1 MDNKKGNELNISKEV
16 VNQIEK
22 ENEEK
27 RKKLFKDWSY
37 FQITGKALLI
47 LMLSACFCQAD
58 VIDRA
63 KDDLGVKEGSLR
75 AEEMAQRA
83 GLRTSIG
90 RKNAW
95 CAAGV
100 SFWLRQAGY
109 KIAPTASVDS
119 LREELRRAGWQ
130 RVSSPVPGA
139 VAFFRWS
146 HVGIV
151 KDVVTTK
158 GKRLIVTIEPN
169 TSNQVRELIHSP
181 YKIREYYIPPQKT

>member
-1 MDNKKGNELNISKEV
+1 MDNEKGKELNISKV
-16 VNQIEK
+16 VNEK
-22 ENEEK
+22 DKEKEEK

-47 LMLSACFCQAD
+47 L
-58 VIDRA
+58 VISGICAQGSVVDKA

-75 AEEMAQRA
+75 ADQMAQGA
-83 GLRTSIG
+83 GLETSVG

-109 KIAPTASVDS
+109 KIEPTASVES
-119 LREELRRAGWQ
+119 LRDELKRAGWQ
-130 RVSSPVPGA
+130 RISSPVPGA
-139 VAFFRWS
+139 VAFFTWS

-151 KDVVTTK
+151 KQVVTTK
-158 GKRLIVTIEPN
+158 GGRFVVTIEPN
-169 TSNQVRELIHSP
+169 TSNQVRELTHYPS
-181 YKIREYYIPPQKT
+181 KIKEYYIPPQKT